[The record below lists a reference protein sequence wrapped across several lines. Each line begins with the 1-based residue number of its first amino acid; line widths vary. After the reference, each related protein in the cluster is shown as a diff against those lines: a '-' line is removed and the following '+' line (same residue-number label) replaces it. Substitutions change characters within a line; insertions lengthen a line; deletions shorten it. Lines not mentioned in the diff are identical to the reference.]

1 MSLKKLLS
9 SRKQRF
15 INGLAARALRGR
27 PFTALPPFSFWSGHR
42 STLSGEGG
50 ETGNPFSG
58 SAFRTEFVPSSGER
72 IAFRVMLRDLT
83 GIRGKLR
90 LTLSSIDPDGKPGGE
105 ESIDVSIKRLAGR
118 GGKVIVTWPAKAD
131 YAYSLGGTLI
141 GACDVDATSIEIG
154 VHGLQDQNSAHA
166 RLRQARE
173 SFLEAPAPEDLEDII
188 VTTRASLEQPISQMC
203 TANQMEGAL
212 FAELCAQLGMHPSRH
227 RKQWEFVYILS
238 ALRYYGALR
247 PGARGLVF
255 GVGMEMLPA
264 HLASL
269 GCEIVATDL
278 PCGDDRAQLWQS
290 SSQLSSSLRQLHH
303 PALCAEA
310 DFFAR
315 VSFRPVDMNAIPDD
329 LTDFD
334 FTWSSC
340 AFEHLGSI
348 EAGLRFYERALDC
361 LKPGGI
367 AVHTTELNLTS
378 NNRTLDDSSTVLFR
392 RRDFEDLAR
401 RLIARKH
408 EVMPITFDPG
418 DGDLDQVIDMPPYA
432 NDPHLKLALLSWVT
446 TSFGFIT
453 RRAGIAALP
462 EKMSMDAY
470 GK

>member
-1 MSLKKLLS
+1 MSLKKFLW

-15 INGLAARALRGR
+15 MNGLAARALRER
-27 PFTALPPFSFWSGHR
+27 PFTALPPISFWSGH
-42 STLSGEGG
+42 SNTLGGEGG
-50 ETGNPFSG
+50 ETGYPFSG
-58 SAFRTEFVPSSGER
+58 PAFQTEFVPASGER
-72 IAFRVMLRDLT
+72 IAFSVMLRDLT

-105 ESIDVSIKRLAGR
+105 ESVHVTIKRLVGR
-118 GGKVIVTWPAKAD
+118 GGKVIVTWPAQAD

-141 GACDVDATSIEIG
+141 GASDVDATSIEIG
-154 VHGLQDQNSAHA
+154 VHGLQDQSSAHA
-166 RLRQARE
+166 RFQQARE
-173 SFLEAPAPEDLEDII
+173 SFLEAPGPEDLEGLI
-188 VTTRASLEQPISQMC
+188 VTTRASLERPISQMC
-203 TANQMEGAL
+203 TANQMEGPL
-212 FAELCAQLGMHPSRH
+212 FAELCAQLGMLPSRH

-238 ALRYYGALR
+238 ALRHYGALR

-255 GVGMEMLPA
+255 GVGMERLPA